1 MKPLDER
8 GLSQSVQYVVIF
20 PVLMLV
26 TLGIIQA
33 GISVHSHHVAI
44 RAASAGADAAHG
56 SYGSAADAQRVAR
69 YLAEA
74 GGLADVGV
82 TVTRRSGEV
91 LVTVTGRAP
100 LIFDIAAGR
109 VKETARA
116 PVERVTPP

>member
-44 RAASAGADAAHG
+44 RAASSGADAAHG
-56 SYGSAADAQRVAR
+56 SYGSTADAQRVAR

-82 TVTRRSGEV
+82 TVKRRSGEV